1 MTVINTASFA
11 YHQWPLTGQDL
22 SHFLHKVALDNS
34 FNRYACW
41 NENSAGEFL
50 RNVIVGF
57 APNPIIFANLKK
69 FYFLYGVNSGVS
81 LQKNMPFL
89 RIKIS
94 FFQIFLLPFFC
105 AKFCHNLLVF
115 MTILHKKSATL
126 K

>member
-1 MTVINTASFA
+1 MICVEA
-11 YHQWPLTGQDL
+11 YDALWIFFFRKKDPF
-22 SHFLHKVALDNS
+22 FLNATYFVAT
-34 FNRYACW
+34 FFCHY
-41 NENSAGEFL
+41 
-50 RNVIVGF
+50 
-57 APNPIIFANLKK
+57 IFVKFKK
-69 FYFLYGVNSGVS
+69 FDSLYGINSGVS

>member
-1 MTVINTASFA
+1 MFFFRKKD
-11 YHQWPLTGQDL
+11 PF
-22 SHFLHKVALDNS
+22 FLNATYFFGTFFCH
-34 FNRYACW
+34 Y
-41 NENSAGEFL
+41 
-50 RNVIVGF
+50 
-57 APNPIIFANLKK
+57 IFVNLKK
-69 FYFLYGVNSGVS
+69 FYFLYGINSGVS

-126 K
+126 EQRLMIVHYYLSPA